1 MISLHFMLCMPIVCV
16 LSTLI
21 YITFLLH
28 MFTQHMD
35 TLIYITFLLHMF
47 TQHMDTL
54 IYMNISVAYVYS
66 AYGHIDL
73 HENFCCI
80 CLLSIWTH

>member
-1 MISLHFMLCMPIVCV
+1 MLCMPVVCV

-28 MFTQHMD
+28 MFTQHMG
-35 TLIYITFLLHMF
+35 TS
-47 TQHMDTL
+47 

-73 HENFCCI
+73 HEHFCCI

>member
-1 MISLHFMLCMPIVCV
+1 MLCMPIVCV
-16 LSTLI
+16 LS
-21 YITFLLH
+21 
-28 MFTQHMD
+28 

-73 HENFCCI
+73 HEHFCFV
-80 CLLSIWTH
+80 CLLSILSTIVYITCLHFVMTFGLFNMGQYIH

>member
-1 MISLHFMLCMPIVCV
+1 MLCMPNVCV

-35 TLIYITFLLHMF
+35 TLIY
-47 TQHMDTL
+47 
-54 IYMNISVAYVYS
+54 MNISASYVYL
-66 AYGHIDL
+66 AYLVQLFTSHAFI
-73 HENFCCI
+73 
-80 CLLSIWTH
+80 LL

>member
-16 LSTLI
+16 LSTLV
-21 YITFLLH
+21 
-28 MFTQHMD
+28 
-35 TLIYITFLLHMF
+35 YITFLLHMF

-73 HENFCCI
+73 HYISVAYVYSAYGHTDLHEYFCCI